1 MRIHTYAAGASGA
14 VTHPDVAPEVVLR
27 ELIIIETDEFVY
39 RVGDEV
45 EIDVELTVLE
55 LFGEAPGHVIAHRC
69 RTVSVTVGY
78 AGEDKDIT
86 VHPAAH
92 VKRVR
97 AKAIEAF
104 QLDRASA
111 ADLVLR
117 LPGATTDLPMSHP
130 IGAYVPKGT
139 CAVTVDLIHAVR
151 PQG

>member
-1 MRIHTYAAGASGA
+1 MRIHTYAAGTSGA

-27 ELIIIETDEFVY
+27 ELIVIETDEVVY

-45 EIDVELTVLE
+45 EIDVEQTVFE
-55 LFGEAPGHVIAHRC
+55 LFGETPGHVIAHPC
-69 RTVSVTVGY
+69 RTITVTVSY
-78 AGEDKDIT
+78 AGEDKDVT

-104 QLDRASA
+104 RLDAASA

-117 LPGATTDLPMSHP
+117 LPGATSDLPLPHP

-151 PQG
+151 AQG